1 VQIPRY
7 IILSLL
13 LLVASAGS
21 ALAQQV
27 SGTDLLG
34 RTVSLDQPAAR
45 IVSMAASHTD
55 LVIALGAAD
64 RLVGVDEHSV
74 LPEGVTVPN
83 AGNAW
88 APSLE
93 VIVGMEPDLVLVD
106 QYSDL
111 HELLTSLGV
120 TVYAGFPEDMD
131 DMLFVNAEVG
141 ELLGLSGAA
150 QVLSLS
156 AVRDVARARALT
168 GGLDRVSVYA
178 EADASLFAAGQ
189 GSWLGELIAAAG
201 GVSIVPASAGT
212 FPQLTAEFI
221 LMSDPDVII
230 LLDAPWGESA
240 ETLLERPGWPG
251 LSALESGRVIETT
264 QAEADLLSRAGPGLG
279 DALDLLLRWL
289 HPELFAAD

>member
-1 VQIPRY
+1 MQISRTFV
-7 IILSLL
+7 LSVL
-13 LLVASAGS
+13 LLVASAGP

-27 SGTDLLG
+27 SAADLLG
-34 RTVSLDQPAAR
+34 RTVVLDQPAQR

-64 RLVGVDEHSV
+64 RLVGVDEHSIV
-74 LPEGVTVPN
+74 PEGVSVPN

-93 VIVGMEPDLVLVD
+93 VIIGMEPDLVLVD

-111 HELLTSLGV
+111 PDLLSGLGV
-120 TVYAGFPEDMD
+120 AVFAGFPENMSE
-131 DMLFVNAEVG
+131 MLRVNAEVG
-141 ELLGLSGAA
+141 ELLGLEGPARL
-150 QVLSLS
+150 LSLT

-168 GGLDRVSVYA
+168 GDLERVSVYA
-178 EADASLFAAGQ
+178 EADASLFAAGRS
-189 GSWLGELIAAAG
+189 SWLGELIAAAG
-201 GVSIVPASAGT
+201 GVSIVPADAGT

-230 LLDAPWGESA
+230 LLDAPWGESVQ
-240 ETLLERPGWPG
+240 TLLDRPGWPG
-251 LSALESGRVIETT
+251 LTALETGRVIETT
-264 QAEADLLSRAGPGLG
+264 VAQTDLLSRPGPSVSE
-279 DALDLLLRWL
+279 ALDLLLRWL